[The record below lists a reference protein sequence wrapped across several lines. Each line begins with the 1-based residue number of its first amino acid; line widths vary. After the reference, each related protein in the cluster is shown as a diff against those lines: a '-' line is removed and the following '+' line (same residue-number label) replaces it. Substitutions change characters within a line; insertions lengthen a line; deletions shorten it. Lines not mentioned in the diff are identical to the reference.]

1 VADIPSRTRYG
12 IANPERV
19 ENPLWR
25 SSFAGN
31 WSGYALREFAPS
43 HYAAQNYSED
53 TSHSDYRDATP
64 GPLWAWERSG
74 RTSTPLLDGRI
85 IHVAGEHEDW
95 YSSHFCIYNDV
106 VVEHPDGRLEFLLYP
121 KDIFPPTDF
130 HSATLIG
137 RSIFLVGS
145 IGYRDMRKIGETQV
159 LRLDTETLKIERIA
173 TTDENPGWIARHT
186 AQRLSET
193 TIGIANGTVMQ
204 APNEGEKNTDAFTL
218 DIATLTWRR
227 EPPGTVFAKMLDRE
241 ELEALEAIEVELALA
256 DEKYPIQPNSS
267 KLLEFFERNEA
278 ANWTCTR
285 PIAIAGENG
294 EVLLVRP
301 RQTFSQT
308 VILSGINIWDELDS
322 IVARSK

>member
-12 IANPERV
+12 IANPERI

-31 WSGYALREFAPS
+31 WTGYELRELAPA
-43 HYAAQNYSED
+43 HYAARNVSED
-53 TSHSDYRDATP
+53 FSHSDYRDGAP
-64 GPLWAWERSG
+64 GPLWAWNRSG
-74 RTSTPLLDGRI
+74 RTSTLLLDGRI

-95 YSSHFCIYNDV
+95 YDADFCIYNDV

-137 RSIFLVGS
+137 RSIFLIGS

-159 LRLDTETLKIERIA
+159 FKLDTETLQIERVA
-173 TTDENPGWIARHT
+173 TTGENPGWIGRHT
-186 AQRLSET
+186 AQRLSDT
-193 TIGIANGTVMQ
+193 TIGIANGIVMQ
-204 APNEGEKNTDAFTL
+204 TPTDGEKNTDAFTL
-218 DIATLTWRR
+218 DIATLSWRR
-227 EPPGTVFAKMLDRE
+227 EPPGAVFAKMLDSE
-241 ELEALEAIEVELALA
+241 ELEALEAAEIELALA
-256 DEKYPIQPNSS
+256 DEKYPIEPTSS
-267 KLLEFFERNEA
+267 KLLQFFERSETG
-278 ANWTCTR
+278 NWTCTR

-308 VILSGINIWDELDS
+308 VILAGINIHEELGYIAD
-322 IVARSK
+322 RSK